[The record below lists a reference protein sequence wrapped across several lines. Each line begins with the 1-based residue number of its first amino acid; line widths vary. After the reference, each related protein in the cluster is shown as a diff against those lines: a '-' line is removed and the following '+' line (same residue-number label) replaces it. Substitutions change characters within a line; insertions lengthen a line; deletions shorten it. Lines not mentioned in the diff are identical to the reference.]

1 MASIEVIV
9 RDDQGKIL
17 RQSVDEDVKLSSLS
31 LRGVESAVE
40 RWRHKVLP
48 KVEATLLEA
57 AQQEFTEAQKIKLN
71 FHVCIFYYFL
81 NLELLTA

>member
-1 MASIEVIV
+1 LMVSYSIILEESRQIMASIEVII

-40 RWRHKVLP
+40 R
-48 KVEATLLEA
+48 
-57 AQQEFTEAQKIKLN
+57 
-71 FHVCIFYYFL
+71 
-81 NLELLTA
+81 

>member
-1 MASIEVIV
+1 MASIEVII

-48 KVEATLLEA
+48 KVEESLLEA
-57 AQQEFTEAQKIKLN
+57 AQQEFTEAQK
-71 FHVCIFYYFL
+71 V
-81 NLELLTA
+81 NLIYGGTDIVRLL

>member
-57 AQQEFTEAQKIKLN
+57 AQQEFTEAQKT
-71 FHVCIFYYFL
+71 
-81 NLELLTA
+81 NLIYDGIYDGTDMVRSL

>member
-1 MASIEVIV
+1 MASIEIIV

-40 RWRHKVLP
+40 RWGHKVLA

-57 AQQEFTEAQKIKLN
+57 AQQEFTEPQK
-71 FHVCIFYYFL
+71 V
-81 NLELLTA
+81 NLIYDATDIVR

>member
-48 KVEATLLEA
+48 KVEETSLEA
-57 AQQEFTEAQKIKLN
+57 AQQEFTEAQKA
-71 FHVCIFYYFL
+71 
-81 NLELLTA
+81 NLIYDGTNIVR